1 MVEAKRPLKAQMATD
16 VAAAGNE
23 SEASAIRLKYD
34 AAERA
39 IEHEI
44 DHKPLEMHM
53 SLEVAYNFL
62 SK

>member
-1 MVEAKRPLKAQMATD
+1 MAAD
-16 VAAAGNE
+16 VAAADGE
-23 SEASAIRLKYD
+23 SAAAGIRAKYD

-39 IEHEI
+39 IEHEL
-44 DHKPLEMHM
+44 DHKPLELHM